1 MCRHH
6 TQCPP
11 ATAPDRDEV
20 RLTVCDLRQGRGPLG
35 DGVVLFY
42 DSGKLSANGQST
54 PAHESVGCAA

>member
-11 ATAPDRDEV
+11 ATVPDRDEALIV
-20 RLTVCDLRQGRGPLG
+20 HGLRQGRGPLG
-35 DGVVLFY
+35 DGVVLLG
-42 DSGKLSANGQST
+42 DSGELPVDGQRV